1 MTASAKSNMNVGEN
15 VDKQDSEL
23 TGAETTAKKE
33 TVNVEMEELDPDEIE
48 NIMKKT
54 DDIDLTEGEKAQ
66 LEYDNVMSKNFEQKI
81 ENPSNISEFLWNDFG
96 PSYYSI
102 LKGCGLIVERV
113 YDTKFLNEQGFLSED
128 LFFNDIVSN
137 DTQEL
142 LFEEG
147 GDDPQDYKDEMLAIM
162 NVCISWIKSEDNK
175 REAELYYEKIKHIE
189 HELDHKTFYDCSPG
203 KTQEKG
209 VPLQET
215 DKESAISPNDGE
227 KEEESPPSGQGQ
239 P

>member
-54 DDIDLTEGEKAQ
+54 DDIDLTEEEKAQ

-113 YDTKFLNEQGFLSED
+113 YGTKLLNEQGFLSEMCTS
-128 LFFNDIVSN
+128 V
-137 DTQEL
+137 T
-142 LFEEG
+142 
-147 GDDPQDYKDEMLAIM
+147 
-162 NVCISWIKSEDNK
+162 
-175 REAELYYEKIKHIE
+175 
-189 HELDHKTFYDCSPG
+189 
-203 KTQEKG
+203 
-209 VPLQET
+209 
-215 DKESAISPNDGE
+215 
-227 KEEESPPSGQGQ
+227 
-239 P
+239 